1 MMQGYVYPDE
11 LRAYNVDPFIA
22 MMLTRSQDIA
32 YSSINFDALIHIYT
46 RMQNQEL
53 LMQTQHAISHS
64 GYASAAAGSNTQ

>member
-32 YSSINFDALIHIYT
+32 YSSINFDALIHIHT

-53 LMQTQHAISHS
+53 LMQTQHAINHS
-64 GYASAAAGSNTQ
+64 GYNSASAGSNTQ